1 MHPFRVVRRL
11 LSRAHEDWQD
21 AVEGLFSQPRRL
33 MGAGRPVGPRPLRV
47 MRLERRRVLSAD
59 FSLTATGLVLS
70 GFDDA
75 GGDTLTV
82 QQEGDAYQ
90 FTSANGWEQH
100 EPGEIP
106 EGVTIDGDTLSV
118 DRGVLEGL
126 EDGLTIQ
133 GSLGHQLDVRLGD
146 ADFSSLSGP
155 VTLAGATAVGQDQP
169 FALFT
174 APTEGFQLIV
184 APGGTVLSSLNVSGD
199 LNIVSVGGSITDSP
213 GSEITI
219 SGNATFTSRAAS
231 PAGDF
236 NGDGLVD
243 QTDYTEHWAKN
254 YGLTSGATKY
264 HGDANGDGRVDA
276 ADYTLWR
283 DTIGQTGRGG
293 IELANE
299 AGDRLVIGGVATFDA
314 AEPEGTHD
322 IYVGVGGHAEFGSV
336 NAYGANVII
345 HEDATAGDSGPT
357 TVLGNIQAYTLVIQS
372 GGQITDAANAQII
385 VNGDASFT
393 VTEAAVIA
401 DGSLVQAIVLANGT
415 GDNRVEVGSIAT
427 FIVEHPTTVVPGFN
441 GPKGIDVGVAASG
454 SAANAFFNTGSL
466 RFYAPGGTVRIAED
480 SGTVLAGWDTVEGP
494 VAAITAGPT
503 ASVAHTLQLQSVGGI
518 SDEADAVVLVTGV
531 AADGSLVYDP
541 TASAAFYAN
550 LPIVLAN
557 EGASNVLSVDGLAT
571 FIGNPNSGGVDVGVT
586 SAGVAAAAT
595 FNTGTLRFT
604 SNSGTIRIA
613 EDSSTVLVGWITTPA
628 PQVFPVGASTS
639 GARAVEI
646 TSAGSITDEAD
657 FNINIGGNAT
667 FVAKDEIVLA
677 DSVAA
682 NSRLSVFG
690 VATFISTDGED
701 ISVGV
706 NAAGT
711 STTTAFTAGSI
722 RFVSVGGDVKIA
734 EDDPMELA
742 DWAPLSI
749 APSVPLPTPTSSVAR
764 NLELVASASITDA
777 TNASVNVTGNA
788 TLIARN
794 IILADTTSVGT
805 SNALTVGG
813 VATFLSTGNSATLQV
828 GTTTSGA
835 PTPALFQAGSLRF
848 YLTNGLVRIAE
859 DDSMLLADWMTVP
872 SSPLFVTPWITTPRM
887 ASEARTIELLS
898 AASISDTENATL
910 LATTRNLVT
919 GVRFYSP
926 DSSATFVAAGSITL
940 ADGGADNKLMV
951 DGVATF
957 VSTAASGQ
965 RIDVGVTPT
974 GGMADAE
981 FIAGSVRFWAPD
993 GTVRLVEDAAVN
1005 LKGATYSETPGT
1017 VIGSWP
1023 GAASR
1028 IIPNTVV
1035 SNRTGSLE
1043 IVSHGPITDASTT
1056 VVEVTGD
1063 AGFRVVGTA
1072 FEAPNSKSIVL
1083 ADGAAGNSLVV
1094 GGAATFIV
1102 DGSLGVDVGVTNA
1115 GGVASAEFNADSLRF
1130 DANLAV
1136 RIAEDSATHLDT
1148 WNSLTV
1154 GLIRPVAS
1162 IDNSHAGTLDLFSAG
1177 SITDTDN
1184 AYVSVSGAA
1193 TFVAAQNIT
1202 LADGGDDNLLIVNG
1216 MATFVVGASQ
1226 TLSVGIAATG
1236 AVAPA
1241 YFRAQSLRFAAPNGV
1256 ARIAESN
1263 ATILAAWPM
1272 GSTSPLLG
1280 AAPPMATEAKTIE
1293 VYSTEGITDVPD
1305 AVVLV
1310 TGRDSGG
1317 ARVYDPTASATFVAQ
1332 RSITLADGSVNNKLI
1347 VDGLVTLVSSGSPQ
1361 RIDVGVTNTGEMA
1374 AAEFIAGSVRFS
1386 ASGMSVRLVED
1397 ASATFKEV
1405 VYAETSGTVLAGW
1418 GAGTTS
1424 PLVPVSVNRSWAL
1437 SLDIVSNGP
1446 ITDVANAVVEVAGPA
1461 GFRVIGAA
1469 IPNDGTV
1476 SIRLADAGGDN
1487 RLIVGG
1493 AATFV
1498 VDGPRGTDVGVTP
1511 TGTPAAAEFTAG
1523 SLRFA
1528 SLGAVRIAE
1537 DNATQLAG
1545 WGDLPVGLIRQA
1557 GISFSQA
1564 QTLELLSTGAITD
1577 ASGAQLRVVDDATFI
1592 ATGGDGAWAIDL
1604 ADSPADNQLSISDLA
1619 TFIVTGE
1626 NAGIRVGVT
1635 AGGTPADAGFTAG
1648 RLRFSAPTGDVQ
1660 IAEDA
1665 STIIGGVVND
1675 AAKGT
1680 LLAGWTSDAVSPLLV
1695 TPAPT
1700 MSQAKSLQ
1708 LVSAGPITDAADAI
1722 IDVTFD
1728 AGLLV
1733 TEAAAISAN
1742 NLAIDLADST
1752 SPSTINRLTVGGFAT
1767 FITLGG
1773 GGIEIGDTPRSGPA
1787 EATFNAGAIR
1797 FYAPNSQVRIAE
1809 DSGTSLA
1816 KSTTE
1821 GVLGLGGPLPAS
1833 VAGSL
1838 QLTSNGVISD
1848 ESTAQVEVAGNA
1860 VFIVSSIANVGDD
1873 RAIVLANSGGDN
1885 RLTVGGLAFF
1895 QVIQQPSDLA
1905 PKGIDVGVAAD
1916 GTPAGAVFTAG
1927 RLAFDAAGGVVR
1939 IAEDDGTVV
1948 AGVSSQAGDLQ
1959 LLSAGAI
1966 LDEAVA
1972 KLQVTGNATF
1982 VSALGTTLAD
1992 DFADNQLSVGGL
2004 ATFVVGANQTL
2015 AVGTPATGPA
2025 AAAAFNAGS
2034 LRFFAP
2040 NGTARIAE
2048 DSATE
2053 LLDWMTV
2060 APSPLIAAPPMA
2072 IEAKTIEIFSA
2083 GSITDTPTAVI
2094 IATGNSGGVRV
2105 YDPTATATFVATNSI
2120 TLADSGA
2127 DNKLIVDGMLTL
2139 VSTTGAGQQINV
2151 GVTGAGAAAAAEF
2164 VAGSVR
2170 FSASGGDVKI
2180 AEDASAAFKGVTY
2193 SETPG
2198 THIAGWTPGTI
2209 SALIVAPPDRSA
2221 GASLEVTSAGAITDA
2236 ADAKVLIAGD
2246 AKFTVS
2252 TIANVAGPA
2261 AITLADG
2268 DAANELVI
2276 GAHANFVVNQVPAGS
2291 AKGIDAGVVTA
2302 TGVPAAALFTA
2313 GTLGFSA
2320 QGGMVRL
2327 AEDNDT
2333 VLGGFSTAQ
2342 DLELLSAGIVTDTTS
2357 VTTDDGVAAT
2367 SVTLTQSA
2375 KLKAGVN
2382 GENDVTLGA
2391 GAAAFSMGAP
2401 QLFNDAQYLAVQAEN
2416 VSIHADSGV
2425 NVRTGDA
2432 PLSNLDN
2439 YSQFAGT
2446 FYLAATGHV
2455 SQVTTAAPKALTAD
2469 KISVASDNGAVLL
2482 RLVELTS
2489 TGTDPNLQIKSGGSV
2504 ALSQPLVG
2512 GGTVGDKFAGSS
2524 IPSPT
2529 SPAFAPVIVE
2539 ADDPLTGERPAMPA
2553 RPGNPGFED
2562 VLLAGGENSRLSEAV
2577 RLPNGDYVV
2586 DHLLQDGGQ
2595 TRTIDDLYSMVVIVT
2610 GDANVGDVYDPN
2622 TDARRDVD
2630 TAESRGVAIENGGN
2644 AFLSTLAGG
2653 DLFFTNRN
2661 REGGDQLDGI
2671 AVQMAGGVFTAI
2683 AAGTLRIDTEDPDN
2697 LAANLR
2703 TTRLV
2708 SKTGTV
2714 TNVNSDSA
2722 TEFGPRAI
2730 LDPSTEEGNAATS
2743 GLVRADQNFEQ
2754 RITMAIGSRGEDN
2767 LLVEVEWADTADIRQ
2782 FSNANVRLP
2791 ADPNAPTN
2799 TVGST
2804 SVPGSR
2810 PYADVVQ
2817 TPVGAI
2823 EANVADQSVTG
2834 YQYQT
2839 LSGASRVA
2847 TITHN
2852 YDDAFVPNNP
2862 AQNRLPTTVRV
2873 FNDAAINLF
2882 DQGGAR
2888 NLNSVSFSI
2897 APRIITL
2904 PPSGFFIIST
2914 PELPQRYEP
2923 AAVTLPRTEPTQVTQ
2938 QTTSDDGRAVTVSS
2952 AEDVLY
2958 GRVDEKGEWIVDIPG
2973 ESWPQVMEDAEGD
2986 FLREIRDK
2994 IDEGPY
3000 SKGRY
3005 VIKVVTPR
3013 SEQLL
3018 EEWVK
3023 GDDAEAD
3030 GEAAAKPEATKPEA
3044 VKPAEDAALPFEDAQ
3059 PAAPVID
3066 GPMESPAAVAPQG
3079 APLGLM
3085 EMESAPTDARQVAFA
3100 AMAAVGVW
3108 RRRLNEAGPFTLD
3121 ADGVAFTRV
3130 KRQRRRRSGE

>member
-1 MHPFRVVRRL
+1 
-11 LSRAHEDWQD
+11 
-21 AVEGLFSQPRRL
+21 
-33 MGAGRPVGPRPLRV
+33 

-90 FTSANGWEQH
+90 FTSASGWEQH
-100 EPGEIP
+100 EPNQLP

-118 DRGVLEGL
+118 DRAVLEGL

-155 VTLAGATAVGQDQP
+155 VTLAGASAVGQNQP

-184 APGGTVLSSLNVSGD
+184 APSGTVLSSLNVSGD

-213 GSEITI
+213 GSEILI
-219 SGNATFTSRAAS
+219 SGNATFVSRAAS

-236 NGDGLVD
+236 NGDGLVN

-254 YGLTSGATKY
+254 YGMTSGATKY
-264 HGDANGDGRVDA
+264 QGDANGDGRVDA

-283 DTIGQTGRGG
+283 DTLGQTGQGG
-293 IELANE
+293 IELANQ

-314 AEPEGTHD
+314 AEPQGTHD
-322 IYVGVGGHAEFGSV
+322 IFVGIGGVAEFGSV

-357 TVLGNIQAYTLVIQS
+357 TVLGNIQAYTLQVES
-372 GGQITDAANAQII
+372 GGMITDVANAQII
-385 VNGDASFT
+385 VNGDASLT
-393 VTEAAVIA
+393 VTEAAMIA
-401 DGSLVQAIVLANGT
+401 DGPLVQAIVLANGT
-415 GDNRVEVGSIAT
+415 GDNRVEVGGIAT
-427 FIVEHPTTVVPGFN
+427 FIVKHPTTEVPGFN
-441 GPKGIDVGVAASG
+441 GPKGIDVGVVASG
-454 SAANAFFNTGSL
+454 SAASAFFNAGSL

-480 SGTVLAGWDTVEGP
+480 SDTVLAGWDAVEGP
-494 VAAITAGPT
+494 VAAITAAPT
-503 ASVAHTLQLQSVGGI
+503 ASVAHTLQIQAVGTI
-518 SDEADAVVLVTGV
+518 SDDADAVMLVTGV

-541 TASAAFYAN
+541 TASAAFNASV
-550 LPIVLAN
+550 IVLADG
-557 EGASNVLSVDGLAT
+557 GAENVLSVDGLTTLMGGRIEVGVVTSGIVAEST
-571 FIGNPNSGGVDVGVT
+571 FNSGR
-586 SAGVAAAAT
+586 
-595 FNTGTLRFT
+595 LRFASLT
-604 SNSGTIRIA
+604 ASMVRIA
-613 EDSSTVLVGWITTPA
+613 EDSDTLLVGWTIDPPPA
-628 PQVFPVGASTS
+628 GMPSSYGRGLAGSL
-639 GARAVEI
+639 EI
-646 TSAGSITDEAD
+646 TSAGSITDGAD
-657 FNINIGGNAT
+657 FRLTVGGGRAAGPIGNAT
-667 FVAKDEIVLA
+667 FVAKDGIVLG
-677 DSVAA
+677 DGLTNA
-682 NSRLSVFG
+682 NSIGING
-690 VATFISTDGED
+690 VATFISTDGDD

-706 NAAGT
+706 GAAG
-711 STTTAFTAGSI
+711 SAAAAQFDAGSI
-722 RFVSVGGDVKIA
+722 RFVSVGGDVRIA
-734 EDDPMELA
+734 EDSDTLLA
-742 DWAPLSI
+742 DWAPISI
-749 APSVPLPTPTSSVAR
+749 APSIPLPTPIESVAG
-764 NLELVASASITDA
+764 NLELFSPGSITDE
-777 TNASVNVTGNA
+777 TNAAVNVSGNA
-788 TLIARN
+788 TFVAGMN
-794 IILADTTSVGT
+794 MILADVITEGT
-805 SNALTVGG
+805 INSLTVGG
-813 VATFLSTGNSATLQV
+813 VATFVVGNARPLQV
-828 GTTTSGA
+828 GTTSAGVA
-835 PTPALFQAGSLRF
+835 SPAHFLAGSLRF
-848 YLTNGLVRIAE
+848 SAPNGTARIAE
-859 DDSMLLADWMTVP
+859 DDGTHFADWMTTPV
-872 SSPLFVTPWITTPRM
+872 SPLIATPPM
-887 ASEARTIELLS
+887 
-898 AASISDTENATL
+898 
-910 LATTRNLVT
+910 ATTALNLQISSAGSITDAPDAVVFAT
-919 GVRFYSP
+919 GWNGANRVYNESA
-926 DSSATFVAAGSITL
+926 SATFVAAESITL
-940 ADGGADNKLMV
+940 ADGGIGNALMV

-957 VSTAASGQ
+957 VSTTGAGQ
-965 RIDVGVTPT
+965 RIDIGVTPT
-974 GGMADAE
+974 GGFPDGQFMAGSIRFSAPL
-981 FIAGSVRFWAPD
+981 GSVRILESATINF
-993 GTVRLVEDAAVN
+993 
-1005 LKGATYSETPGT
+1005 KGEAYSENRGT
-1017 VIGSWP
+1017 VIGSWTGGVPSPIIP
-1023 GAASR
+1023 GA
-1028 IIPNTVV
+1028 VV
-1035 SNRTGSLE
+1035 SNRTGTLE
-1043 IVSHGPITDASTT
+1043 IVSVGPITDALTT

-1063 AGFRVVGTA
+1063 AGFRVIGVPVDVPGNA
-1072 FEAPNSKSIVL
+1072 SIRL
-1083 ADGAAGNSLVV
+1083 ADDGAGNTLSI
-1094 GGAATFIV
+1094 GGAATFVVEGERGI
-1102 DGSLGVDVGVTNA
+1102 DVGVTEA
-1115 GGVASAEFNADSLRF
+1115 GAVAAAEFNAGSLRF
-1130 DANLAV
+1130 NAAGIV
-1136 RIAEDSATHLDT
+1136 RIAEDSATQLDA

-1154 GLIRPVAS
+1154 GLIRPDSSMNRSVAGPL
-1162 IDNSHAGTLDLFSAG
+1162 HLYSAG
-1177 SITDTDN
+1177 SITDADN
-1184 AYVSVSGAA
+1184 VYLQVTGTA
-1193 TFVAAQNIT
+1193 TFVAAQDIVLLDDRQVPV
-1202 LADGGDDNLLIVNG
+1202 LAVGGL
-1216 MATFVVGASQ
+1216 ATFVVGDSR
-1226 TLSVGIAATG
+1226 TLTVGVTQSGVESAG
-1236 AVAPA
+1236 D
-1241 YFRAQSLRFAAPNGV
+1241 FRAGSLRFSALNGV
-1256 ARIAESN
+1256 AKIAEDD
-1263 ATILAAWPM
+1263 ATLLAGWPM

-1280 AAPPMATEAKTIE
+1280 VTPPMATEAKTIE
-1293 VYSTEGITDVPD
+1293 VYSAGSITDAAD
-1305 AVVLV
+1305 AVIIA
-1310 TGRDSGG
+1310 TGRNSSGV
-1317 ARVYDPTASATFVAQ
+1317 RVYDPTASATFVATQ
-1332 RSITLADGSVNNKLI
+1332 SIALADAGTANKLI
-1347 VDGLVTLVSSGSPQ
+1347 VDGALTLVSTIGAAQ
-1361 RIDVGVTNTGEMA
+1361 VIDVGVTGSGAMA
-1374 AAEFIAGSVRFS
+1374 TAQFVAGSIRFS
-1386 ASGMSVRLVED
+1386 APGGAVRIVED

-1405 VYAETSGTVLAGW
+1405 LYAETPGTVLAGW
-1418 GAGTTS
+1418 GAGTVS
-1424 PLVPVSVNRSWAL
+1424 PLVPASVNRSAAA
-1437 SLDIVSNGP
+1437 SLELVSNGP
-1446 ITDVANAVVEVAGPA
+1446 ITDAANAIVEVAGTA
-1461 GFRVIGAA
+1461 GFRVIGTA

-1498 VDGPRGTDVGVTP
+1498 VEGLRGIDVGVTP
-1511 TGTPAAAEFTAG
+1511 MGTPAAAEFTAG
-1523 SLRFA
+1523 SLRFVA
-1528 SLGAVRIAE
+1528 GGAVRIAE

-1557 GISFSQA
+1557 GVGSSQA
-1564 QTLELLSTGAITD
+1564 QTLELLSNQSITD
-1577 ASGAQLRVVDDATFI
+1577 ASGAQLRVIDDATFI
-1592 ATGGDGAWAIDL
+1592 ALGAGGEMWAINL
-1604 ADSPADNQLSISDLA
+1604 ADSPNDNQISIGDLA
-1619 TFIVTGE
+1619 TFIVTAE

-1635 AGGTPADAGFTAG
+1635 AGGTPANAGFAAG

-1665 STIIGGVVND
+1665 STTIGGVVND
-1675 AAKGT
+1675 AVRGT
-1680 LLAGWTSDAVSPLLV
+1680 VLAGWTTDAVSPLLV

-1700 MSQAKSLQ
+1700 MSQANSLQ
-1708 LVSAGPITDAADAI
+1708 LVSAGPITDANDAI
-1722 IDVTFD
+1722 IDVTID
-1728 AGLLV
+1728 AGFLV
-1733 TEAAAISAN
+1733 TNAAGLGVSDKAIT
-1742 NLAIDLADST
+1742 LADNNT
-1752 SPSTINRLTVGGFAT
+1752 PSSINHLTVGGFAT
-1767 FITLGG
+1767 FVTLGG
-1773 GGIEIGDTPRSGPA
+1773 GGIDIGVVPA
-1787 EATFNAGAIR
+1787 SSAAADATFNAGALR
-1797 FYAPNSQVRIAE
+1797 FYAPNSQVSIAE

-1816 KSTTE
+1816 KATPD

-1848 ESTAQVEVAGNA
+1848 ETAASVEVTGDAS
-1860 VFIVSSIANVGDD
+1860 FTVSSIANVGDD
-1873 RAIVLANSGGDN
+1873 RAIVLANHLPAGN
-1885 RLTVGGLAFF
+1885 NIIVGGRATFTVVQEPTNLT
-1895 QVIQQPSDLA
+1895 
-1905 PKGIDVGVAAD
+1905 PKGIDVGVTAA
-1916 GTPAGAVFTAG
+1916 GAPAGAVFTAG
-1927 RLAFDAAGGVVR
+1927 SLAFIAPGSSVR
-1939 IAEDDGTVV
+1939 IAEDNATVL
-1948 AGVSSQAGDLQ
+1948 AGVVNQAGELQ

-1966 LDEAVA
+1966 GDEAAA
-1972 KLQVTGNATF
+1972 KLQLTGNATF
-1982 VSALGTTLAD
+1982 VSAQGTMLAEGTD
-1992 DFADNQLSVGGL
+1992 ANYLNVGGL
-2004 ATFVVGANQTL
+2004 ATFVVGSNQTL
-2015 AVGTPATGPA
+2015 AVGTPATGPEA
-2025 AAAAFNAGS
+2025 GAAFNAGS

-2053 LLDWMTV
+2053 FVDWMTV
-2060 APSPLIAAPPMA
+2060 APSPLIAAAPMA

-2083 GSITDTPTAVI
+2083 GSITDTPTAVV

-2139 VSTTGAGQQINV
+2139 VSTTGAAQQINV
-2151 GVTGAGAAAAAEF
+2151 GVTGAGAVAAAEF

-2170 FSASGGDVKI
+2170 FSAAGGDVKI
-2180 AEDASAAFKGVTY
+2180 AEDASAAYKGVTY
-2193 SETPG
+2193 GETPG

-2209 SALIVAPPDRSA
+2209 SALIVAPPTRSA
-2221 GASLEVTSAGAITDA
+2221 AASLEITSAGAITDA
-2236 ADAKVLIAGD
+2236 ADAKVQIAGD

-2252 TIANVAGPA
+2252 TIATVAGPA

-2276 GAHANFVVNQVPAGS
+2276 GGHANFLVNQVPAGS
-2291 AKGIDAGVVTA
+2291 AKGIDVGVVSA

-2342 DLELLSAGIVTDTTS
+2342 DLELLSAGFVTDTTS

-2367 SVTLTQSA
+2367 SVTLTQTA

-2391 GAAAFSMGAP
+2391 GSAAFSMGAP
-2401 QLFNDAQYLAVQAEN
+2401 QLFNEAQYLAVQAEN

-2446 FYLAATGHV
+2446 YYLAATGHV
-2455 SQVTTAAPKALTAD
+2455 SQVTTAVPKALAAE
-2469 KISVASDNGAVLL
+2469 KISFASDNGAVLL

-2512 GGTVGDKFAGSS
+2512 GGTVGDKFVGSS

-2529 SPAFAPVIVE
+2529 SPAFTPVIVE
-2539 ADDPLTGERPAMPA
+2539 ADDPLTGERPDMPA

-2595 TRTIDDLYSMVVIVT
+2595 TRTIDDLYSMVVVVT
-2610 GDANVGDVYDPN
+2610 GDANVGDVHDPN

-2630 TAESRGVAIENGGN
+2630 TADARGVAIENGGN
-2644 AFLSTLAGG
+2644 AFLSTLASG

-2683 AAGTLRIDTEDPDN
+2683 AAGTLRIDTEDPDS

-2714 TNVNSDSA
+2714 TNVNSDDPNG
-2722 TEFGPRAI
+2722 FGPRAI

-2791 ADPNAPTN
+2791 ADPNVPTN

-2804 SVPGSR
+2804 SIPGSR

-2839 LSGASRVA
+2839 LAGSSRVA

-2852 YDDAFVPNNP
+2852 YDEAFVPNNP

-2914 PELPQRYEP
+2914 PDLPQRYEP
-2923 AAVTLPRTEPTQVTQ
+2923 VSVTLPRAEPTQVTQ

-2973 ESWPQVMEDAEGD
+2973 ESWPKMHEDAEGD

-3023 GDDAEAD
+3023 GDDAEVAT
-3030 GEAAAKPEATKPEA
+3030 EAAAKPGVVAPGEEA
-3044 VKPAEDAALPFEDAQ
+3044 VLPAEGAQ

-3066 GPMESPAAVAPQG
+3066 GPIGNGPVEAPAMVAPQG
-3079 APLGLM
+3079 TPLGLL
-3085 EMESAPTDARQVAFA
+3085 ELESAPSDARQVAFA

-3130 KRQRRRRSGE
+3130 KRQRRRRGGD

>member
-1 MHPFRVVRRL
+1 
-11 LSRAHEDWQD
+11 
-21 AVEGLFSQPRRL
+21 
-33 MGAGRPVGPRPLRV
+33 

-90 FTSANGWEQH
+90 FTSASGWEQH
-100 EPGEIP
+100 EPNQLP
-106 EGVTIDGDTLSV
+106 EGVTIDGDTLSI

-133 GSLGHQLDVRLGD
+133 GSLGPGNLGKGLDVRLGD

-155 VTLAGATAVGQDQP
+155 VTLDGVTSVGQEQP

-174 APTEGFQLIV
+174 APTDGFQLIV
-184 APGGTVLSSLNVSGD
+184 APSGTVLSSLNVSGD
-199 LNIVSVGGSITDSP
+199 LNIVSVGGSIRNAP
-213 GSEITI
+213 GSEIII

-254 YGLTSGATKY
+254 YGMTSGATKY

-283 DTIGQTGRGG
+283 DTVGQTGQGG
-293 IELANE
+293 IELANHV
-299 AGDRLVIGGVATFDA
+299 GDRLIIGGVATFDA

-322 IYVGVGGHAEFGSV
+322 IYVGVGGVAEFGSV

-345 HEDATAGDSGPT
+345 HEDATVGDSGPT
-357 TVLGNIQAYTLVIQS
+357 TVLGDIQAYTLQIES
-372 GGQITDAANAQII
+372 GGMITDTPIAQII

-393 VTEAAVIA
+393 VTEAAMIA

-415 GDNRVEVGSIAT
+415 GDNRVEVGGIAT
-427 FIVEHPTTVVPGFN
+427 FIVEYPTTEVPGFN

-454 SAANAFFNTGSL
+454 SAASAFFNAGSL

-480 SGTVLAGWDTVEGP
+480 SGTVLAGWDAVEGP
-494 VAAITAGPT
+494 VAAITAAPT
-503 ASVAHTLQLQSVGGI
+503 ASVAHTLQLQSNGGI

-531 AADGSLVYDP
+531 AADGSLVFDP
-541 TASAAFYAN
+541 TASAAFYATGD
-550 LPIVLAN
+550 IVLADQGFTN
-557 EGASNVLSVDGLAT
+557 QLSIDGLAT
-571 FIGNPNSGGVDVGVT
+571 FIGANIDVGVAST
-586 SAGVAAAAT
+586 GLAAASIYNVGSVR
-595 FNTGTLRFT
+595 FSSVTGVTRL
-604 SNSGTIRIA
+604 A
-613 EDSSTVLVGWITTPA
+613 EDSDTVLVGWNTTPS
-628 PQVFPVGASTS
+628 PGVFPVQPLPNH
-639 GARAVEI
+639 ARAIEV
-646 TSAGSITDEAD
+646 TAAGSIIDSDD
-657 FNINIGGNAT
+657 FVLTVGASPASGTLTSAT
-667 FVAKDEIVLA
+667 FVAKEAIVLA
-677 DSVAA
+677 NGPSV
-682 NSRLSVFG
+682 NENLLNTIQVYG
-690 VATFISTDGED
+690 VTTFISTDGDD

-706 NAAGT
+706 NADGT
-711 STTTAFTAGSI
+711 PSQARFNTGSV
-722 RFVSVGGDVKIA
+722 RFVSVGGDVRIA
-734 EDDPMELA
+734 EDSELVLTN
-742 DWAPLSI
+742 WAANSI
-749 APSVPLPTPTSSVAR
+749 APSIPIPTPTASLAG
-764 NLELVASASITDA
+764 NLELLSTDSISDA
-777 TNASVNVTGNA
+777 ANAAVSVTGNA
-788 TLIARN
+788 TFVAGMN
-794 IILADTTSVGT
+794 IVLADADTSGT
-805 SNALTVGG
+805 ANSLIVGG
-813 VATFLSTGNSATLQV
+813 VATFVTRNGVAQQVGTILQV
-828 GTTTSGA
+828 GTTSQGA
-835 PTPALFQAGSLRF
+835 AGPATFQAGSLRF
-848 YLTNGLVRIAE
+848 FAPSGSARFAE
-859 DDSMLLADWMTVP
+859 DDGTHFADWMTAPP
-872 SSPLFVTPWITTPRM
+872 SSLIATPPM
-887 ASEARTIELLS
+887 ASEASSIQVYS
-898 AASISDTENATL
+898 AGSISDADGAAIF
-910 LATTRNLVT
+910 ATTRP
-919 GVRFYSP
+919 GSVRTYNP
-926 DSSATFVAAGSITL
+926 SAYAAFVAAGSITL
-940 ADGGADNKLMV
+940 ADGGVENKLMV
-951 DGVATF
+951 DGQATF
-957 VSTAASGQ
+957 VSTASSGQ
-965 RIDVGVTPT
+965 RIDVGVTAT
-974 GGMADAE
+974 GGMASAE

-993 GTVRLVEDAAVN
+993 GAVRLVEDAAVN
-1005 LKGATYSETPGT
+1005 YKGATYSEAVGT
-1017 VIGSWP
+1017 SIGAWQVGGP
-1023 GAASR
+1023 FIAT
-1028 IIPNTVV
+1028 IPSTVNL
-1035 SNRTGSLE
+1035 NRADALE
-1043 IVSHGPITDASTT
+1043 IVSYGPITDHDSAA
-1056 VVEVTGD
+1056 VQVTGD
-1063 AGFRVVGTA
+1063 AGFRVVGSA
-1072 FEAPNSKSIVL
+1072 FQMVGNASIRL
-1083 ADGAAGNSLVV
+1083 ADDGPGNRLIID
-1094 GGAATFIV
+1094 GAATFVV
-1102 DGSLGVDVGVTNA
+1102 DGARGIEIGMNPGGGLGSGRFNA
-1115 GGVASAEFNADSLRF
+1115 GSLRF
-1130 DANLAV
+1130 NSAGAV
-1136 RIAEDSATHLDT
+1136 RLAELSSTHFAD
-1148 WNSLTV
+1148 WNSLAV
-1154 GLIRPVAS
+1154 GLIRPDGAMNRS
-1162 IDNSHAGTLDLFSAG
+1162 AAGSLDLYSAG
-1177 SITDTDN
+1177 SITDADT
-1184 AYVSVSGAA
+1184 SVLHVTGNS
-1193 TFVAAQNIT
+1193 TLIAAQDIT
-1202 LADGGDDNLLIVNG
+1202 LVEGSEDNQLIVG
-1216 MATFVVGASQ
+1216 GYTTFVVGNSR
-1226 TLSVGIAATG
+1226 TLTVGVTG
-1236 AVAPA
+1236 AGLPA
-1241 YFRAQSLRFAAPNGV
+1241 AGVFHAGLLRFSAPNGV
-1256 ARIAESN
+1256 ARVAEDD
-1263 ATILAAWPM
+1263 TTMLAGWLA
-1272 GSTSPLLG
+1272 GTTSPIFG
-1280 AAPPMATEAKTIE
+1280 SQPPTATEAKTIE
-1293 VYSTEGITDVPD
+1293 IYSGGSINDTAE
-1305 AVVLV
+1305 AVVLA
-1310 TGRDSGG
+1310 TGASAGG
-1317 ARVYDPTASATFVAQ
+1317 SRVYDPTASATFVASQ
-1332 RSITLADGSVNNKLI
+1332 SITLADGGLDNTLV
-1347 VDGLVTLVSSGSPQ
+1347 VDGLATFVSTSGSLQ
-1361 RIDVGVTNTGEMA
+1361 TIDIGVSGAGAIA
-1374 AAEFIAGSVRFS
+1374 AAEFIAGSIRFS
-1386 ASGMSVRLVED
+1386 GPDAAIRIAED
-1397 ASATFKEV
+1397 SF
-1405 VYAETSGTVLAGW
+1405 GTIGSVLAGW
-1418 GAGTTS
+1418 GSGTVS
-1424 PLVPVSVNRSWAL
+1424 SLVPAGVNRSTAG
-1437 SLDIVSNGP
+1437 SLELVSVGP
-1446 ITDVANAVVEVAGPA
+1446 ITDAADAVVEVAGAA
-1461 GFRVIGAA
+1461 GFRTTATGVSTIG
-1469 IPNDGTV
+1469 NYM
-1476 SIRLADAGGDN
+1476 IRLADAGGDN

-1498 VDGPRGTDVGVTP
+1498 VAGQRGIDVGVTP

-1523 SLRFA
+1523 SLRFVA
-1528 SLGAVRIAE
+1528 GGAVRIAE
-1537 DNATQLAG
+1537 DSATQLAG

-1557 GISFSQA
+1557 GMSSSQA
-1564 QTLELLSTGAITD
+1564 QTLELLSAGVITD
-1577 ASGAQLRVVDDATFI
+1577 ASGAQLRVIDDATFI
-1592 ATGGDGAWAIDL
+1592 ATGGSGAWAIDL
-1604 ADSPADNQLSISDLA
+1604 ADSPNDNQLSIGDLA
-1619 TFIVTGE
+1619 TFIVTAE
-1626 NAGIRVGVT
+1626 NASIRVGVT
-1635 AGGTPADAGFTAG
+1635 AGGTPASAGFTAG

-1665 STIIGGVVND
+1665 STTIGGVVND
-1675 AAKGT
+1675 AMRGT
-1680 LLAGWTSDAVSPLLV
+1680 VLAGWTTDAVSPLLV

-1700 MSQAKSLQ
+1700 MSQAKSLA
-1708 LVSAGPITDAADAI
+1708 LVSAGPITDAANAI
-1722 IDVTFD
+1722 IDITID
-1728 AGLLV
+1728 AGFLV
-1733 TEAAAISAN
+1733 VGDSSASSRAIT
-1742 NLAIDLADST
+1742 LADDNAT
-1752 SPSTINRLTVGGFAT
+1752 SSINRLSVGGFAT
-1767 FITLGG
+1767 FVAVNG
-1773 GGIEIGDTPRSGPA
+1773 GGIQIGDTPRSGSA
-1787 EATFNAGAIR
+1787 EATFNAGALR
-1797 FYAPNSQVRIAE
+1797 FYAPNSQVSIAE

-1816 KSTTE
+1816 KATTE

-1838 QLTSNGVISD
+1838 GLTSNGVISD
-1848 ESTAQVEVAGNA
+1848 ELGAAIEITGAASFN
-1860 VFIVSSIANVGDD
+1860 VSSIANVGDD
-1873 RAIVLANSGGDN
+1873 RAIVLANDS
-1885 RLTVGGLAFF
+1885 RLVVGGFAYFKVAQEPAGLT
-1895 QVIQQPSDLA
+1895 
-1905 PKGIDVGVAAD
+1905 PKGIDVGVTAA
-1916 GTPAGAVFTAG
+1916 GTPSSNVFTAG
-1927 RLAFDAAGGVVR
+1927 ALAFDAAGAVVR
-1939 IAEDDGTVV
+1939 IAEDDGTFLVGVSNV
-1948 AGVSSQAGDLQ
+1948 AGQLE

-1966 LDEAVA
+1966 TDEASA
-1972 KLQVTGNATF
+1972 RLQIAGDATF
-1982 VSALGTTLAD
+1982 VSALETVLANSNLD
-1992 DFADNQLSVGGL
+1992 QLSIGGV
-2004 ATFVVGANQTL
+2004 ATFVVGPNQTL
-2015 AVGTPATGPA
+2015 AVGTSALGLA
-2025 AAAAFNAGS
+2025 SLAEFNAGN

-2053 LLDWMTV
+2053 FADWMTV

-2072 IEAKTIEIFSA
+2072 IEAKTIEILSA

-2120 TLADSGA
+2120 TLADAGS
-2127 DNKLIVDGMLTL
+2127 DNKLIVDGMLTV
-2139 VSTTGAGQQINV
+2139 VSTTGAAQQINV
-2151 GVTGAGAAAAAEF
+2151 GVTGAGAVAAAEF

-2170 FSASGGDVKI
+2170 FSAPGGDVKI
-2180 AEDASAAFKGVTY
+2180 AEDASASFKGVTY
-2193 SETPG
+2193 GEAPG

-2209 SALIVAPPDRSA
+2209 SALIVTPPDRSA
-2221 GASLEVTSAGAITDA
+2221 AASLDLTSAGAITDA

-2252 TIANVAGPA
+2252 TIASIAGPA

-2276 GAHANFVVNQVPAGS
+2276 GAHANFLVNQVPAGGS
-2291 AKGIDAGVVTA
+2291 AKGIDVGVVPA

-2342 DLELLSAGIVTDTTS
+2342 DLELLSAGFVTDTTS
-2357 VTTDDGVAAT
+2357 VATDDGVAAT

-2401 QLFNDAQYLAVQAEN
+2401 QLFNEAQYLAVQAEN

-2455 SQVTTAAPKALTAD
+2455 SHVTTAAPKALTAD

-2489 TGTDPNLQIKSGGSV
+2489 SGTDPNLQIKSGGSV
-2504 ALSQPLVG
+2504 ALSQPLVS

-2529 SPAFAPVIVE
+2529 TPAFAPVIVE
-2539 ADDPLTGERPAMPA
+2539 ADNPLTGERPDMPA

-2595 TRTIDDLYSMVVIVT
+2595 TRTIDDLYSMVVVVS
-2610 GDANVGDVYDPN
+2610 GAANVGDVHDPN

-2683 AAGTLRIDTEDPDN
+2683 AAGTLRIDTEDADS
-2697 LAANLR
+2697 LAAGLR

-2722 TEFGPRAI
+2722 TGFGPRAI

-2767 LLVEVEWADTADIRQ
+2767 LLIEVEWADVADIRQ
-2782 FSNANVRLP
+2782 FSNANVRLAP
-2791 ADPNAPTN
+2791 DPNVPTN

-2817 TPVGAI
+2817 TPVGTI
-2823 EANVADQSVTG
+2823 EANVANQAVTG

-2852 YDDAFVPNNP
+2852 YDEAFVPSNP

-2873 FNDAAINLF
+2873 FNDSAINLF

-2923 AAVTLPRTEPTQVTQ
+2923 VSVTLPRAEPTQVTQ
-2938 QTTSDDGRAVTVSS
+2938 QTTNDDGRAVTVSS

-3023 GDDAEAD
+3023 GDDTEAG
-3030 GEAAAKPEATKPEA
+3030 GEGVKKPDAVAPGEEA
-3044 VKPAEDAALPFEDAQ
+3044 VLPAEGAQ
-3059 PAAPVID
+3059 PAAPMMD
-3066 GPMESPAAVAPQG
+3066 GLLEAPAVVAPQG
-3079 APLGLM
+3079 APLGLL
-3085 EMESAPTDARQVAFA
+3085 ELESTPSDARQVAFA

-3130 KRQRRRRSGE
+3130 KRQRRRRGGE

>member
-1 MHPFRVVRRL
+1 
-11 LSRAHEDWQD
+11 
-21 AVEGLFSQPRRL
+21 
-33 MGAGRPVGPRPLRV
+33 

-90 FTSANGWEQH
+90 FTSASGWEQH
-100 EPGEIP
+100 EPGQMP

-155 VTLAGATAVGQDQP
+155 VTLAGASAVGQDQP

-213 GSEITI
+213 GSEILI
-219 SGNATFTSRAAS
+219 SGNATFVSRAAS

-254 YGLTSGATKY
+254 YGMTSGATKY
-264 HGDANGDGRVDA
+264 QGDANGDGRVDA

-283 DTIGQTGRGG
+283 DTVGQTGQGG
-293 IELANE
+293 IELANQ
-299 AGDRLVIGGVATFDA
+299 AGDRLIIGGVATFDA

-322 IYVGVGGHAEFGSV
+322 IFVGIGGVAEFGSV

-345 HEDATAGDSGPT
+345 HEDATAGDSGLT
-357 TVLGNIQAYTLVIQS
+357 TVLGNIEAYTLQVES
-372 GGQITDAANAQII
+372 GGMITDTITAQIR
-385 VNGDASFT
+385 VSGDASFR
-393 VTEAAVIA
+393 VTEAAMIA
-401 DGSLVQAIVLANGT
+401 DGPLVQAIVLADGPTNPHQL
-415 GDNRVEVGSIAT
+415 RVGGMAT
-427 FIVEHPTTVVPGFN
+427 FIVEHPATAVPGFM
-441 GPKGIDVGVAASG
+441 GSKGIDVGVNASG
-454 SAANAFFNTGSL
+454 LAAGALFNAGSL
-466 RFYAPGGTVRIAED
+466 RFYAPGATVRIAED
-480 SGTVLAGWDTVEGP
+480 SGTLLAGWYAVEGP
-494 VAAITAGPT
+494 VAAISGGPT
-503 ASVAHTLQLQSVGGI
+503 ASVAHTLQLQSAGDIRDDV
-518 SDEADAVVLVTGV
+518 DAVVLITGV
-531 AADGSLVYDP
+531 AADGSLVDDP
-541 TASAAFYAN
+541 TASAAFYSYAN
-550 LPIVLAN
+550 SIVLADG
-557 EGASNVLSVDGLAT
+557 GAANQLSVNGAVS
-571 FIGNPNSGGVDVGVT
+571 FIGGSVDVGVT
-586 SAGVAAAAT
+586 STGVSAASVFNAGSIRFVSKDAT
-595 FNTGTLRFT
+595 
-604 SNSGTIRIA
+604 RIS
-613 EDSSTVLVGWITTPA
+613 EDSSTVLVGWPA
-628 PQVFPVGASTS
+628 PQMSPPFVVQPANSAAS
-639 GARAVEI
+639 AVEI
-646 TSAGSITDEAD
+646 TSAGSITDEGGWWLQVGLAGA
-657 FNINIGGNAT
+657 IGANGNAT

-677 DSVAA
+677 NGAT
-682 NSRLSVFG
+682 NSNILRVNDL
-690 VATFISTDGED
+690 ATFVSTDGDE
-701 ISVGV
+701 ISIGVGASGAP
-706 NAAGT
+706 AAAT
-711 STTTAFTAGSI
+711 FNAGSI
-722 RFVSVGGDVKIA
+722 RFISAGGDVRIA
-734 EDDPMELA
+734 EDSETMLA
-742 DWAPLSI
+742 GWAPSSI
-749 APSVPLPTPTSSVAR
+749 APPIPLPMPVASVAG
-764 NLELVASASITDA
+764 NLELLSTGFITDTA
-777 TNASVNVTGNA
+777 ITSVNVAGNA
-788 TLIARN
+788 TFVAGMNIA
-794 IILADTTSVGT
+794 LVGT
-805 SNALTVGG
+805 FPSTTANSLTIGG
-813 VATFLSTGNSATLQV
+813 VATFVVGNARTVQIGSLNGAT
-828 GTTTSGA
+828 TA
-835 PTPALFQAGSLRF
+835 AFQSGSLRF
-848 YLTNGLVRIAE
+848 SAPNGTVRIVE
-859 DDSMLLADWMTVP
+859 DDGTHFADWMTVP
-872 SSPLFVTPWITTPRM
+872 PSPLIATPPM
-887 ASEARTIELLS
+887 
-898 AASISDTENATL
+898 
-910 LATTRNLVT
+910 ATTALNLQIYGAGSITDADGAVVFAT
-919 GVRFYSP
+919 GWN
-926 DSSATFVAAGSITL
+926 DSGPRLYNPNASATFVAAESITL
-940 ADGGADNKLMV
+940 ADGGIGNALMI

-957 VSTAASGQ
+957 VSTTGAGQ
-965 RIDVGVTPT
+965 RIDIGVTPT
-974 GGMADAE
+974 GGVPDGE
-981 FIAGSVRFWAPD
+981 FIAGSLRFSAPLGSVRILETATINF
-993 GTVRLVEDAAVN
+993 
-1005 LKGATYSETPGT
+1005 KGEAYSENRGT
-1017 VIGSWP
+1017 VIGSW
-1023 GAASR
+1023 AAGPVS
-1028 IIPNTVV
+1028 PFVPATVV
-1035 SNRTGSLE
+1035 SNQAGTLE
-1043 IVSHGPITDASTT
+1043 ILSFGAITDAENA
-1056 VVEVTGD
+1056 VVVVTGN
-1063 AGFRVVGTA
+1063 AGFRVFGVPA
-1072 FEAPNSKSIVL
+1072 DAPNNKSILL
-1083 ADGAAGNSLVV
+1083 ADGSAGNALSI
-1094 GGAATFIV
+1094 GGAATFVVEGARGI
-1102 DGSLGVDVGVTNA
+1102 DVGVTSEGTAAAAQFNA
-1115 GGVASAEFNADSLRF
+1115 GSLRF
-1130 DANLAV
+1130 NAAGAV
-1136 RIAEDSATHLDT
+1136 RIAEDNATQLDA

-1154 GLIRPVAS
+1154 DLIRPDS
-1162 IDNSHAGTLDLFSAG
+1162 SMNRSLAGSLDLYSAG
-1177 SITDTDN
+1177 SITDAAAAVVQVN
-1184 AYVSVSGAA
+1184 GAA
-1193 TFVAAQNIT
+1193 TLVAAQDI
-1202 LADGGDDNLLIVNG
+1202 LLVDGGDDSNQLLVDG
-1216 MATFVVGASQ
+1216 LATFAVGHGR
-1226 TLSVGIAATG
+1226 TLNVGVTAAG
-1236 AVAPA
+1236 AQDRGV
-1241 YFRAQSLRFAAPNGV
+1241 FRAGSLRFSALNGV
-1256 ARIAESN
+1256 AKIAEDD
-1263 ATILAAWPM
+1263 ATLLAGWPM
-1272 GSTSPLLG
+1272 GSNSPLLG
-1280 AAPPMATEAKTIE
+1280 VTPPMATEAKTIE
-1293 VYSTEGITDVPD
+1293 IFSTGNITDAAD
-1305 AVVLV
+1305 AVIIA
-1310 TGRDSGG
+1310 TGRNSSG
-1317 ARVYDPTASATFVAQ
+1317 ARVYDPTASATFVATQ
-1332 RSITLADGSVNNKLI
+1332 SITLADGGSGNKLI
-1347 VDGLVTLVSSGSPQ
+1347 VDGGATFVSVPGSQLP
-1361 RIDVGVTNTGEMA
+1361 INVGVTNAGAMA
-1374 AAEFIAGSVRFS
+1374 AAEFVAGSIRFS
-1386 ASGMSVRLVED
+1386 AQGGVVRIVED
-1397 ASATFKEV
+1397 SAASFKDV
-1405 VYAETSGTVLAGW
+1405 VYAETPGTVLSGW
-1418 GAGTTS
+1418 AAGTVS
-1424 PLVPVSVNRSWAL
+1424 PLVPASVNRSAAG
-1437 SLDIVSNGP
+1437 SLELVSNGP
-1446 ITDVANAVVEVAGPA
+1446 ITDAANAIVEVAGEA
-1461 GFRVIGAA
+1461 GFRVIGTA

-1476 SIRLADAGGDN
+1476 SIRLADADSDN

-1498 VDGPRGTDVGVTP
+1498 VDGTRGIDVGVTP

-1528 SLGAVRIAE
+1528 TEGAVRIAE
-1537 DNATQLAG
+1537 DNSTVLER
-1545 WGDLPVGLIRQA
+1545 WSSLTVGLIRPNLA
-1557 GISFSQA
+1557 TTFSRA
-1564 QTLELLSTGAITD
+1564 NTLELLSAGSIGTVHEAF
-1577 ASGAQLRVVDDATFI
+1577 LRVADDATFI
-1592 ATGGDGAWAIDL
+1592 AGGAGDISPWAIRL
-1604 ADSPADNQLSISDLA
+1604 AAGGESAISVGDLA

-1626 NAGIRVGVT
+1626 NKGILVGV
-1635 AGGTPADAGFTAG
+1635 GLDGMPAADFNAG
-1648 RLRFSAPTGDVQ
+1648 RVRFSAPTGDVQ
-1660 IAEDA
+1660 IAEDR
-1665 STIIGGVVND
+1665 IVFIGTTTYD
-1675 AAKGT
+1675 ALPGT
-1680 LLAGWTSDAVSPLLV
+1680 VLAGWTTDAVSPLLV

-1700 MSQAKSLQ
+1700 MSQAKSLA
-1708 LVSAGPITDAADAI
+1708 LVSAGPITDANDAI
-1722 IDVTFD
+1722 IDVTVD
-1728 AGLLV
+1728 AGFLV
-1733 TEAAAISAN
+1733 TDAAAISVN
-1742 NLAIDLADST
+1742 NLAIRLADSDST
-1752 SPSTINRLTVGGFAT
+1752 STVNRLTVGGFAT
-1767 FITLGG
+1767 FVTLGG
-1773 GGIEIGDTPRSGPA
+1773 GGIQIGDTPRSGPA
-1787 EATFNAGAIR
+1787 EATFNAGALR
-1797 FYAPNSQVRIAE
+1797 FYAPNSQVSIAE

-1816 KSTTE
+1816 KATPE

-1838 QLTSNGVISD
+1838 GLTSNGVISD
-1848 ESTAQVEVAGNA
+1848 ESAAQVEVTGNA
-1860 VFIVSSIANVGDD
+1860 SFIVSSIANVGDD

-1885 RLTVGGLAFF
+1885 RLTVGGLATFR
-1895 QVIQQPSDLA
+1895 VMQQPSDLA
-1905 PKGIDVGVAAD
+1905 PKGIDVGIAAD

-1927 RLAFDAAGGVVR
+1927 RLAFDAAGGSVR
-1939 IAEDDGTVV
+1939 IAEDDGTLL
-1948 AGVSSQAGDLQ
+1948 AGVLSQAGELQ

-1966 LDEAVA
+1966 VDEAVA
-1972 KLQVTGNATF
+1972 RLQLTGNATF

-1992 DFADNQLSVGGL
+1992 DAADNQLSVGGL

-2025 AAAAFNAGS
+2025 ATAAFNAGS

-2053 LLDWMTV
+2053 LVDWMMV

-2120 TLADSGA
+2120 TLADSGV

-2139 VSTTGAGQQINV
+2139 VSTTGAAQQINV
-2151 GVTGAGAAAAAEF
+2151 GVNGAGAVAGAEF
-2164 VAGSVR
+2164 VAGSLR
-2170 FSASGGDVKI
+2170 FSAPGGDVKI

-2209 SALIVAPPDRSA
+2209 SALIVAPPTRSA
-2221 GASLEVTSAGAITDA
+2221 AASLEVTSAGAITDA
-2236 ADAKVLIAGD
+2236 ADAKVLIASD

-2268 DAANELVI
+2268 EAANELVI
-2276 GAHANFVVNQVPAGS
+2276 GGHANFLVNQVPAGG
-2291 AKGIDAGVVTA
+2291 AKGIDVGVVPA

-2342 DLELLSAGIVTDTTS
+2342 DLELLSAGFVTDTTS
-2357 VTTDDGVAAT
+2357 VTTNDGVAAT
-2367 SVTLTQSA
+2367 SVTLTQTA

-2391 GAAAFSMGAP
+2391 GAAAFSMGTP
-2401 QLFNDAQYLAVQAEN
+2401 QLFNEAQYLAVQAEN

-2446 FYLAATGHV
+2446 FYLTATGHV

-2469 KISVASDNGAVLL
+2469 KISFASDNGAVLL
-2482 RLVELTS
+2482 RLVELTN
-2489 TGTDPNLQIKSGGSV
+2489 TGRDPNLQIKSGGSV

-2512 GGTVGDKFAGSS
+2512 GGTVGDKFVGSS

-2529 SPAFAPVIVE
+2529 NPAFAPVIVE
-2539 ADDPLTGERPAMPA
+2539 ADDPLTGERPDMPA

-2595 TRTIDDLYSMVVIVT
+2595 TRTIDDLYSMVVVVT
-2610 GDANVGDVYDPN
+2610 GDANVGDVHDPN

-2630 TAESRGVAIENGGN
+2630 TADARGVAIENGGN

-2722 TEFGPRAI
+2722 TGFGPRAI

-2767 LLVEVEWADTADIRQ
+2767 LLVEVEWADVADVRQ

-2791 ADPNAPTN
+2791 ADPNVPTN

-2810 PYADVVQ
+2810 LYADVVQ

-2823 EANVADQSVTG
+2823 ESNVADQSVTG

-2839 LSGASRVA
+2839 LAGSSRVA

-2852 YDDAFVPNNP
+2852 YVEAFVPNNP

-2923 AAVTLPRTEPTQVTQ
+2923 VSVTLPRAEPTQVTQ

-3000 SKGRY
+3000 SEGRY

-3023 GDDAEAD
+3023 GDDTEA
-3030 GEAAAKPEATKPEA
+3030 GEEGVKKPDAVAPGEEA
-3044 VKPAEDAALPFEDAQ
+3044 VLPAEGAQ
-3059 PAAPVID
+3059 PAAPMMD
-3066 GPMESPAAVAPQG
+3066 GLLEAPAVVAPQG
-3079 APLGLM
+3079 APLGLL
-3085 EMESAPTDARQVAFA
+3085 ELESAPSDARQVAFA

>member
-21 AVEGLFSQPRRL
+21 AVEGLFSQPHPR
-33 MGAGRPVGPRPLRV
+33 RPVGPRPLRV

-90 FTSANGWEQH
+90 FTSASGWEQH
-100 EPGEIP
+100 EPGQMP

-213 GSEITI
+213 GSEILI
-219 SGNATFTSRAAS
+219 SGNATFVSRAAS

-254 YGLTSGATKY
+254 YGMTSGATKY
-264 HGDANGDGRVDA
+264 QGDANGDGRVDA

-283 DTIGQTGRGG
+283 DTVGQTGQGG
-293 IELANE
+293 IELANQ

-322 IYVGVGGHAEFGSV
+322 IFVGIGGVAEFGSV

-357 TVLGNIQAYTLVIQS
+357 TVLGNIEAYTLQVES
-372 GGQITDAANAQII
+372 GGTITDTPTAQII
-385 VNGDASFT
+385 VNGDASFA
-393 VTEAAVIA
+393 VTDAAMIA
-401 DGSLVQAIVLANGT
+401 DGPLVQAIVLADGS
-415 GDNRVEVGSIAT
+415 GPNRLEVGGVAT
-427 FIVEHPTTVVPGFN
+427 FIVEYPTTQVSGFG
-441 GPKGIDVGVAASG
+441 GPKGIDVGVATTG
-454 SAANAFFNTGSL
+454 SAAGTTFNAGSL
-466 RFYAPGGTVRIAED
+466 RFYAAGGTVRIAED
-480 SGTVLAGWDTVEGP
+480 SAMVLAGWGAVEGP
-494 VAAITAGPT
+494 VAAITTAPT

-518 SDEADAVVLVTGV
+518 SDDADAVVLVTGV
-531 AADGSLVYDP
+531 AEGGSLVYDP
-541 TASAAFYAN
+541 SASASFYASQS
-550 LPIVLAN
+550 IVLADG
-557 EGASNVLSVDGLAT
+557 GASNVLLIDGLAS
-571 FIGNPNSGGVDVGVT
+571 FIVGPNLADIHVGVT
-586 SAGVAAAAT
+586 SAGVAAEST
-595 FNTGTLRFT
+595 FNAGSLRF
-604 SNSGTIRIA
+604 NSIVATIRIA
-613 EDSSTVLVGWITTPA
+613 EDSSTVLAGWTTA
-628 PQVFPVGASTS
+628 PSVFPSSVPGVVR
-639 GARAVEI
+639 ARVLEI
-646 TSAGSITDEAD
+646 TSAGSITDESD
-657 FNINIGGNAT
+657 FNFTVTGEHAT
-667 FVAKDEIVLA
+667 FVAKNEIVLA
-677 DSVAA
+677 DGGTIA
-682 NSRLSVFG
+682 NSIAISNL
-690 VATFISTDGED
+690 ATFLSTDGGD
-701 ISVGV
+701 VSLGV
-706 NAAGT
+706 TASGTQAPAG
-711 STTTAFTAGSI
+711 FNAGSI
-722 RFVSVGGDVKIA
+722 RFVSVGGDVRIA
-734 EDDPMELA
+734 ADSGTLLA
-742 DWAPLSI
+742 NWASGSITPLI
-749 APSVPLPTPTSSVAR
+749 PIPTPTASVAG
-764 NLELVASASITDA
+764 NLELWSAGPIADDA
-777 TNASVNVTGNA
+777 NARVDVEGQA
-788 TLIARN
+788 TFVGRGIV
-794 IILADTTSVGT
+794 LADDPSGDGPPTTNS
-805 SNALTVGG
+805 LTVGG
-813 VATFLSTGNSATLQV
+813 VATFVVGNGSTVQV
-828 GTTTSGA
+828 GATTAGVAS
-835 PTPALFQAGSLRF
+835 PALFLAGGLRF
-848 YLTNGLVRIAE
+848 SAPNGTVRIVE
-859 DDSMLLADWMTVP
+859 DDGTHFVDWMTVP
-872 SSPLFVTPWITTPRM
+872 PSPLIATPPM
-887 ASEARTIELLS
+887 
-898 AASISDTENATL
+898 
-910 LATTRNLVT
+910 ATTALNLQLYSAGSITDAADAVVFAT
-919 GVRFYSP
+919 GWNGANRVYNA
-926 DSSATFVAAGSITL
+926 DASATFVAAESITL

-965 RIDVGVTPT
+965 SIDVGVTPT

-981 FIAGSVRFWAPD
+981 FIAGGVRFWAPD
-993 GTVRLVEDAAVN
+993 GSVRLVEDAAVN
-1005 LKGATYSETPGT
+1005 FKGATYSENRGT

-1023 GAASR
+1023 FGPASP
-1028 IIPNTVV
+1028 IVPSMVTL
-1035 SNRTGSLE
+1035 NRARSLE
-1043 IVSHGPITDASTT
+1043 IVSQGTISDAAGA
-1056 VVEVTGD
+1056 VTNISAD
-1063 AGFRVVGTA
+1063 AGFRVIEGLI
-1072 FEAPNSKSIVL
+1072 P
-1083 ADGAAGNSLVV
+1083 ADGGHAINLANEISGDSLIV
-1094 GGAATFIV
+1094 GGTSTFVVEGTGAI
-1102 DGSLGVDVGVTNA
+1102 DIGVTPQGAPAPALFTA
-1115 GGVASAEFNADSLRF
+1115 GSVRFYAEGG
-1130 DANLAV
+1130 AV
-1136 RIAEDSATHLDT
+1136 RIAEDGPMNLDA

-1154 GLIRPVAS
+1154 GLIRPDSSMNRSVAGS
-1162 IDNSHAGTLDLFSAG
+1162 LHLYSAG
-1177 SITDTDN
+1177 SISDAATAVVQVN
-1184 AYVSVSGAA
+1184 GAA
-1193 TFVAAQNIT
+1193 TLVAAQDIV
-1202 LADGGDDNLLIVNG
+1202 LVDGGDDSNQMLVDGL
-1216 MATFVVGASQ
+1216 ATFAVGYGR
-1226 TLSVGIAATG
+1226 TLNVGVTPAG
-1236 AVAPA
+1236 AQGPGV
-1241 YFRAQSLRFAAPNGV
+1241 FRAGSLRFSALNGV
-1256 ARIAESN
+1256 AKIAEDD
-1263 ATILAAWPM
+1263 TTLLAGWQM

-1280 AAPPMATEAKTIE
+1280 LVPPMATEAKTIE
-1293 VYSTEGITDVPD
+1293 IYSSSITDAAD
-1305 AVVLV
+1305 AVVIA
-1310 TGRDSGG
+1310 TGRDDAGV
-1317 ARVYDPTASATFVAQ
+1317 RVYDPTASATLVA
-1332 RSITLADGSVNNKLI
+1332 SGAITLADAAAGNKLI
-1347 VDGLVTLVSSGSPQ
+1347 VDGGATFVSIFGAP
-1361 RIDVGVTNTGEMA
+1361 INVGATGTGAMA
-1374 AAEFIAGSVRFS
+1374 VAQFVAGSIRFS
-1386 ASGMSVRLVED
+1386 APGGAVRIVED
-1397 ASATFKEV
+1397 PLATFKEAL
-1405 VYAETSGTVLAGW
+1405 YAETPGTVLAGW
-1418 GAGTTS
+1418 AAGTVS
-1424 PLVPVSVNRSWAL
+1424 PLVPDSVNRSAAG
-1437 SLDIVSNGP
+1437 SLELVSNGP
-1446 ITDVANAVVEVAGPA
+1446 ITDAANAVVEVTGAA
-1461 GFRVIGAA
+1461 GFRVIGTA

-1487 RLIVGG
+1487 RLVVGG

-1498 VDGPRGTDVGVTP
+1498 VEGLRGIDVGVTP

-1523 SLRFA
+1523 SLRFS

-1557 GISFSQA
+1557 GVGSSQA
-1564 QTLELLSTGAITD
+1564 QTLELLSTQSITD
-1577 ASGAQLRVVDDATFI
+1577 ASGAQLRVIDDATFI
-1592 ATGGDGAWAIDL
+1592 ALGAGGETWAIEL
-1604 ADSPADNQLSISDLA
+1604 ADSPNDNQLSIGDLA
-1619 TFIVTGE
+1619 TFIVTAE

-1635 AGGTPADAGFTAG
+1635 AGGTPANAGFTAG

-1665 STIIGGVVND
+1665 STTIGGVVND
-1675 AAKGT
+1675 AMRGT
-1680 LLAGWTSDAVSPLLV
+1680 VLAGWTTDAVSPLLV

-1700 MSQAKSLQ
+1700 MSQANSLQ
-1708 LVSAGPITDAADAI
+1708 LVSAGPITDANDAI
-1722 IDVTFD
+1722 IDVTID
-1728 AGLLV
+1728 AGFLV
-1733 TEAAAISAN
+1733 TNAAGLGVSDKAIT
-1742 NLAIDLADST
+1742 LADNNT
-1752 SPSTINRLTVGGFAT
+1752 PSSINHLTVGGFAT
-1767 FITLGG
+1767 FVTLGG
-1773 GGIEIGDTPRSGPA
+1773 GGIDIGVVPA
-1787 EATFNAGAIR
+1787 SSAAADATFNAGALR
-1797 FYAPNSQVRIAE
+1797 FYAPNSQVSIAE

-1816 KSTTE
+1816 KATTE

-1838 QLTSNGVISD
+1838 GLTSNGVISD
-1848 ESTAQVEVAGNA
+1848 ETAASVEVTGDAS
-1860 VFIVSSIANVGDD
+1860 FTVSSIANVGDD
-1873 RAIVLANSGGDN
+1873 RAIVLANHLPAGN
-1885 RLTVGGLAFF
+1885 NIIVGGRATFTVVQEPTNLT
-1895 QVIQQPSDLA
+1895 
-1905 PKGIDVGVAAD
+1905 PKGIDVGVTAA
-1916 GTPAGAVFTAG
+1916 GAPAGAVFTAG
-1927 RLAFDAAGGVVR
+1927 SLAFIAPGSSVR
-1939 IAEDDGTVV
+1939 IAEDNATVL
-1948 AGVSSQAGDLQ
+1948 AGVVNQAGELQ

-1966 LDEAVA
+1966 GDEAAA
-1972 KLQVTGNATF
+1972 KLQLTGNATF
-1982 VSALGTTLAD
+1982 VSAQGTMLAEGTD
-1992 DFADNQLSVGGL
+1992 ANYLNVGGL
-2004 ATFVVGANQTL
+2004 ATFVVGSNQTL
-2015 AVGTPATGPA
+2015 AVGTPATGPEA
-2025 AAAAFNAGS
+2025 WAAFNAGS

-2053 LLDWMTV
+2053 FVDWMTV
-2060 APSPLIAAPPMA
+2060 APSALIAVPPMA
-2072 IEAKTIEIFSA
+2072 IEAKTIEIISA

-2139 VSTTGAGQQINV
+2139 VSTTGAAQQINV
-2151 GVTGAGAAAAAEF
+2151 GVNGAGAVAAAEF

-2170 FSASGGDVKI
+2170 FSAPGGVVKI
-2180 AEDASAAFKGVTY
+2180 AEDASAAYKGVTY

-2209 SALIVAPPDRSA
+2209 SALIVAPPTRSA
-2221 GASLEVTSAGAITDA
+2221 AASLEITSAGAITDA
-2236 ADAKVLIAGD
+2236 ADAKVLISGD

-2276 GAHANFVVNQVPAGS
+2276 GGHANFLVNQVPAGGG
-2291 AKGIDAGVVTA
+2291 AKGIDVGVVSA

-2342 DLELLSAGIVTDTTS
+2342 DLELLSAGFVTDTTS

-2367 SVTLTQSA
+2367 SVTLTQTA

-2391 GAAAFSMGAP
+2391 GAAAFSMGTP
-2401 QLFNDAQYLAVQAEN
+2401 QLFNEAQYLAVQAEN

-2425 NVRTGDA
+2425 NIRTGDP

-2446 FYLAATGHV
+2446 FYLAATGNV
-2455 SQVTTAAPKALTAD
+2455 TQVTTAAPRALAAD
-2469 KISVASDNGAVLL
+2469 KISFASDNGAVLL

-2529 SPAFAPVIVE
+2529 SPAFTPVIVE
-2539 ADDPLTGERPAMPA
+2539 ADDPLTGERPDMPA

-2595 TRTIDDLYSMVVIVT
+2595 TRTIDDLYSMVVVVT
-2610 GDANVGDVYDPN
+2610 GDANVGDVHDPN

-2630 TAESRGVAIENGGN
+2630 TADARGVAIENGGN
-2644 AFLSTLAGG
+2644 AFLSTLASG

-2683 AAGTLRIDTEDPDN
+2683 AAGTLRIDTEDPDS

-2730 LDPSTEEGNAATS
+2730 LDPSTEEGIAATS

-2791 ADPNAPTN
+2791 ADPNVPTN

-2804 SVPGSR
+2804 SIPGSR

-2839 LSGASRVA
+2839 LAGSSRVA

-2852 YDDAFVPNNP
+2852 YDEAFVPNNP

-2873 FNDAAINLF
+2873 FNDAAIDLF

-2914 PELPQRYEP
+2914 PDLPQRYEP
-2923 AAVTLPRTEPTQVTQ
+2923 VSVTLPRAEPTQVTQ

-2973 ESWPQVMEDAEGD
+2973 ESWPKMHEDAEGD

-3023 GDDAEAD
+3023 GDDAEVAT
-3030 GEAAAKPEATKPEA
+3030 EAAAKPGVVAPGEE
-3044 VKPAEDAALPFEDAQ
+3044 AALPAEGAQ

-3066 GPMESPAAVAPQG
+3066 GPIGNGPVEAPAMVAPQG
-3079 APLGLM
+3079 TPLGLL
-3085 EMESAPTDARQVAFA
+3085 ELESAPSDARQVAFA

-3130 KRQRRRRSGE
+3130 KRQRRRRGGD